1 MSRAVAVFKVRHR
14 GIAIA
19 VRVLPTV
26 ADVDA
31 AYRGG
36 RPRRDG
42 DDIVHAYYLAE
53 RRRNARRRIVLPA
66 NGRLLDLVAHEVV
79 HAVINGACHVD
90 EETLADAVGVLCA
103 AIHGELIDRGIE
115 VLP

>member
-1 MSRAVAVFKVRHR
+1 MTRAVAVFTVSHR
-14 GIAIA
+14 DIRIA

-36 RPRRDG
+36 KPRRGG
-42 DDIVHAYYLAE
+42 DDIVHAFYLCAE
-53 RRRNARRRIVLPA
+53 RRSNARRTIVLPA
-66 NGRLLDLVAHEVV
+66 TGRLLELVPHEVV
-79 HAVINGACHVD
+79 HAVINGGCHVD
-90 EETLADAVGVLCA
+90 EETLADTVGVLCA

-115 VLP
+115 V